1 MSLIDRGD
9 YSIYGVKKVKS
20 VSSFI
25 KMHALKSAK
34 SRSVI
39 MKADSTTLL
48 NFIKDNQK
56 NQFVIPIYQRLYS
69 WEKEQCKELWDDIIK
84 IGGDDKM
91 DGHFIGSILYMLDS
105 ITHSNNTLLIIDG
118 QQRLTTITLLLTAL
132 RDHLNDED
140 EFLKKFSYQ
149 KIENDYLINSDK
161 DGDKKFRLILSE
173 SDKDTLLYLIDK
185 DRRKPSELSSKIVEN
200 FKLFEEWVS
209 KNTNKLETIFKGLD
223 KLMIVEIALEK
234 GKDDPQLIFE
244 SMNSKGIELT
254 QTDLIRNYIVMET
267 EIEKQEGFYNKYWG
281 AMEEEFKQ
289 NKKWFDRFVRHY
301 LTIKTRE
308 IPNVNKV
315 YAALKDYWQKEGIGI
330 EDLLKDLQKYCGYF
344 CQIVF
349 KKEADKDLNKALG
362 FLVDL
367 EMDVIYPLLLE
378 LYSDYKGGVLSKAD
392 FIPIIALI
400 ESYICRRAVCG
411 LGTNSLNKVFPSFTR
426 YIQKDEYFKSLKAHF
441 GYLTE
446 QQRFPN
452 NDEFKDRFITINFYK
467 FQKNGYFFERLENF
481 DTKEPVNT
489 KGLTVEHIMP
499 QTLTEDTEDT
509 EEWKRDLGENFQEIH
524 DKYLHTIGNLT
535 LTGYNPEYSNKSFQ
549 EKQGMEKGF
558 KDSPLRLNQDL
569 KDLESF
575 GEEEIKK
582 RANDL
587 VDLALKIWTYPK
599 LDAETL
605 EKYKPKKDKKE
616 KKVYDLS
623 SYKFGSHSREL
634 FDILSKKIKALDER
648 ITENFNQDYISYKFG
663 KNFVDIVV
671 QSKDLKLYLNM
682 KFNELQDEKNL
693 ARDMTN
699 KGHLGNGNIEVK
711 LETKENIPYCLG
723 LIKQALEK
731 QMGGRNRQ

>member
-1 MSLIDRGD
+1 
-9 YSIYGVKKVKS
+9 
-20 VSSFI
+20 
-25 KMHALKSAK
+25 
-34 SRSVI
+34 
-39 MKADSTTLL
+39 MKADATTLL
-48 NFIKDNQK
+48 KFIKDNQK
-56 NQFVIPIYQRLYS
+56 NQLVIPIYQRLYS
-69 WEKEQCKELWDDIIK
+69 WEKEQCKQLWDDIIK

-91 DGHFIGSILYMLDS
+91 NGHFIGSIVFVQDGIYTTS
-105 ITHSNNTLLIIDG
+105 HNELLIIDG

-132 RDHLNDED
+132 RDHLSDKRE
-140 EFLKKFSYQ
+140 E
-149 KIENDYLINSDK
+149 IENHYLINRDK
-161 DGDKKFRLILSE
+161 DGDKKFRLILSD
-173 SDKDTLLYLIDK
+173 SDKDTLLYLIDENK
-185 DRRKPSELSSKIVEN
+185 RKPSEPSSKIVEN

-209 KNTNKLETIFKGLD
+209 NTDELETIFKGLE

-254 QTDLIRNYIVMET
+254 QTDLIRNYIIMET
-267 EIEKQEGFYNKYWG
+267 EVEKQEGFYNKYWR
-281 AMEEEFKQ
+281 AMEEDFKQ
-289 NKKWFDRFVRHY
+289 NKKLFDRFVRHY

-308 IPNVNKV
+308 IPNINKV
-315 YAALKDYWQKEGIGI
+315 YVALKDYRQKEGIGI

-344 CQIVF
+344 CRIVF
-349 KKEADKDLNKALG
+349 KKEPDKDLNKALG

-378 LYSDYKGGVLSKAD
+378 LYSDYNDGVLSKAD
-392 FIPIIALI
+392 FRRSIALI

-411 LGTNSLNKVFPSFTR
+411 LGTNSLNKVFPSFTKH
-426 YIQKDEYFKSLKAHF
+426 IQKDEYFKSLEAHF

-446 QQRFPN
+446 KQRFPN
-452 NDEFKDRFITINFYK
+452 NDEFKDCFITIDFYK
-467 FQKNGYFFERLENF
+467 FKKREYFFERLENF
-481 DTKEPVNT
+481 DRKERVYT
-489 KGLTVEHIMP
+489 HEYTTEHIMP
-499 QTLTEDTEDT
+499 QTLTE
-509 EEWKRDLGENFQEIH
+509 EWERDLGENFQAIH

-535 LTGYNPEYSNKSFQ
+535 LTGYNDKYSNKSFQ

-558 KDSPLRLNQDL
+558 KDSPLRLNQGLRDL
-569 KDLESF
+569 KSF

-587 VDLALKIWTYPK
+587 ADLALKIWTYPK

-623 SYKFGSHSREL
+623 SYNFGSHSREL
-634 FDILSKKIKALDER
+634 FDILSKEIKALDER
-648 ITENFNQDYISYKFG
+648 ITEKFNKMCISYKFDT
-663 KNFVDIVV
+663 NFVSIVP
-671 QSKDLKLYLNM
+671 LKNGGLNLYLNM
-682 KFNELQDEKNL
+682 PFYELQDEKNL
-693 ARDMTN
+693 ARKA
-699 KGHLGNGNIEVK
+699 KGNYGNGNIEVK

>member
-1 MSLIDRGD
+1 
-9 YSIYGVKKVKS
+9 
-20 VSSFI
+20 
-25 KMHALKSAK
+25 
-34 SRSVI
+34 
-39 MKADSTTLL
+39 MKADATTLL

-56 NQFVIPIYQRLYS
+56 NQLVIPIYQRLYS
-69 WEKEQCKELWDDIIK
+69 WEKEQCKQLWDDIIK
-84 IGGDDKM
+84 IGGNDKM
-91 DGHFIGSILYMLDS
+91 DGHFIGSILYVLDG
-105 ITHSNNTLLIIDG
+105 ITHSNNALLIIDG
-118 QQRLTTITLLLTAL
+118 QQRLTTITLLLIAL
-132 RDHLNDED
+132 RNHWSDKRKE
-140 EFLKKFSYQ
+140 
-149 KIENDYLINSDK
+149 IENHYLINSDK

-173 SDKDTLLYLIDK
+173 SDKDTLLSLIDK
-185 DRRKPSELSSKIVEN
+185 DKRKPSELSSKIVEN

-209 KNTNKLETIFKGLD
+209 NTDKLETIFKGLE

-244 SMNSKGIELT
+244 SMNSKGMELA

-267 EIEKQEGFYNKYWG
+267 EVEKQEGFYNKYWR
-281 AMEEEFKQ
+281 AMEEDFKQ
-289 NKKWFDRFVRHY
+289 NKKLFDRFVRHY

-308 IPNVNKV
+308 IPNINKV
-315 YAALKDYWQKEGIGI
+315 YVALKDYQQKEGIGI

-344 CQIVF
+344 CRIVF
-349 KKEADKDLNKALG
+349 KKEDDEDDKDDKDLNKALG

-378 LYSDYKGGVLSKAD
+378 LYSDYNDGVLSKDD
-392 FIPIIALI
+392 FIPIVALI

-411 LGTNSLNKVFPSFTR
+411 LGTNSLNKVFPSFTKH
-426 YIQKDEYFKSLKAHF
+426 IQKDEYFKSLKAHF

-446 QQRFPN
+446 KQRFPN
-452 NDEFKDRFITINFYK
+452 NDEFKDCFIMIDFYHFK
-467 FQKNGYFFERLENF
+467 KREYFFERLENF
-481 DTKEPVNT
+481 DTKESVNT
-489 KGLTVEHIMP
+489 QKCTIEHIMP
-499 QTLTEDTEDT
+499 QTLR
-509 EEWKRDLGENFQEIH
+509 EEWKKDLGENFQEIH
-524 DKYLHTIGNLT
+524 NKYLHTIGNLT

-549 EKQGMEKGF
+549 EKRGMEKGF
-558 KDSPLRLNQDL
+558 KNSPLRLNQGLRDL
-569 KDLESF
+569 KSF

-587 VDLALKIWTYPK
+587 ADLALKIWTYPK

-616 KKVYDLS
+616 KSVYDLS

-634 FDILSKKIKALDER
+634 FDILSKGIKALDER
-648 ITENFNQDYISYKFG
+648 ITENFNQDYISYKFD
-663 KNFVDIVV
+663 KNFVDIVM
-671 QSKDLKLYLNM
+671 QNKDLKLYLNM

-699 KGHLGNGNIEVK
+699 KGHLGNGDIEVK

>member
-1 MSLIDRGD
+1 
-9 YSIYGVKKVKS
+9 
-20 VSSFI
+20 
-25 KMHALKSAK
+25 
-34 SRSVI
+34 
-39 MKADSTTLL
+39 MKADAMKLL
-48 NFIKDNQK
+48 DFIGKSQEK
-56 NQFVIPIYQRLYS
+56 QFVIPIYQRVYS
-69 WEKEQCKELWDDIIK
+69 WEKEQYKQLWDDIIK
-84 IGGDDKM
+84 TGGNDQIE
-91 DGHFIGSILYMLDS
+91 GHFIGPIVFVHDGIYTTS
-105 ITHSNNTLLIIDG
+105 HNELLIIDG

-132 RDHLNDED
+132 RNHLSDED
-140 EFLKKFSYQ
+140 EFLGKFSRQ
-149 KIENDYLINSDK
+149 KIQNRYLINSDK

-185 DRRKPSELSSKIVEN
+185 DRRKPSEPSSKIMEN
-200 FKLFEEWVS
+200 FKLFEEWIR
-209 KNTNKLETIFKGLD
+209 KNTDKLETIFKGLE

-254 QTDLIRNYIVMET
+254 QTDLTRNYVVMET
-267 EIEKQEGFYNKYWG
+267 EIEKQEGSYNKYWR

-289 NKKWFDRFVRHY
+289 NKKLFDRFVRHY
-301 LTIKTRE
+301 LTIKTGD
-308 IPNVNKV
+308 IPNINKV
-315 YAALKDYWQKEGIGI
+315 YVALKRYQQERGI
-330 EDLLKDLQKYCGYF
+330 ETEALLQDLQKYCGYF
-344 CQIVF
+344 CRIVF
-349 KKEADKDLNKALG
+349 KKEDDKDLNKALG

-367 EMDVIYPLLLE
+367 KMDVIYPLLLE
-378 LYSDYKGGVLSKAD
+378 LYSDYRDGVLSKQD
-392 FIPIIALI
+392 FIPIIYLT

-411 LGTNSLNKVFPSFTR
+411 LGTNSLNKVFPFVTKKINKVQ
-426 YIQKDEYFKSLKAHF
+426 YLENIKAHF
-441 GYLTE
+441 LLLETT
-446 QQRFPN
+446 RKFPK
-452 NDEFKDRFITINFYK
+452 DSEFKDSFITKELYGSNKIEYILK
-467 FQKNGYFFERLENF
+467 RLENF

-489 KGLTVEHIMP
+489 QKCTIEHIMP
-499 QTLTEDTEDT
+499 QTLNL
-509 EEWKRDLGENFQEIH
+509 EWKRDLGENFQAIH

-535 LTGYNPEYSNKSFQ
+535 LTGYNKEYSNNSFQ
-549 EKQGMEKGF
+549 EKRDMEKGF
-558 KDSPLRLNQDL
+558 KQSPLKLNQSL

-575 GEEEIKK
+575 GEEEIEK

-587 VDLALKIWTYPK
+587 ADWALKIWTYPN

-634 FDILSKKIKALDER
+634 FDILSKEIKAFDER
-648 ITENFNQDYISYKFG
+648 ITENFNQDYISYKFD

-699 KGHLGNGNIEVK
+699 KGHLGNGDIEVK
-711 LETKENIPYCLG
+711 LETKESIPYCLG

>member
-1 MSLIDRGD
+1 ME
-9 YSIYGVKKVKS
+9 
-20 VSSFI
+20 
-25 KMHALKSAK
+25 AK
-34 SRSVI
+34 AI
-39 MKADSTTLL
+39 TLL
-48 NFIKDNQK
+48 NFTKENQK
-56 NQFVIPIYQRLYS
+56 NQLVIPIYQRVYS

-84 IGGDDKM
+84 TGGNDKM
-91 DGHFIGSILYMLDS
+91 DGHFIGSILYVLDR
-105 ITHSNNTLLIIDG
+105 ITHSDNTLLIIDG

-132 RDHLNDED
+132 RDHWSDEVKRK
-140 EFLKKFSYQ
+140 E
-149 KIENDYLINSDK
+149 IEDRYLINSDK
-161 DGDKKFRLILSE
+161 DGDKKFRLILSD
-173 SDKDTLLYLIDK
+173 SDKDTLLSLIDK
-185 DRRKPSELSSKIVEN
+185 DRRKPSEPSLKIVEN

-209 KNTNKLETIFKGLD
+209 NTDKLETIFKGLD

-254 QTDLIRNYIVMET
+254 QTDLIRNYIIMET
-267 EIEKQEGFYNKYWG
+267 EVEKQECFYNKYWR

-308 IPNVNKV
+308 IPNTNKV
-315 YAALKDYWQKEGIGI
+315 YVALKDYRQKEGIGI

-344 CQIVF
+344 CQIAF
-349 KKEADKDLNKALG
+349 KKETDKDLNKALG

-367 EMDVIYPLLLE
+367 EMDVVYPLLLE
-378 LYSDYKGGVLSKAD
+378 LYSDYSDGVLSKDD
-392 FIPIIALI
+392 FRCSIALI
-400 ESYICRRAVCG
+400 ESYIYRRVVCG
-411 LGTNSLNKVFPSFTR
+411 LGTNRLNKVFPSFTKH
-426 YIQKDEYFKSLKAHF
+426 IQKDEYFKSLEAHF
-441 GYLTE
+441 GYLTNN
-446 QQRFPN
+446 QRFPN
-452 NDEFKDRFITINFYK
+452 NDEFKDCFITIDFYHFK
-467 FQKNGYFFERLENF
+467 KNRYFFERLENF
-481 DTKEPVNT
+481 DRKERVYT
-489 KGLTVEHIMP
+489 HEYTIEHIMP
-499 QTLTEDTEDT
+499 QKLT
-509 EEWKRDLGENFQEIH
+509 EEWEKDLRQDHERIH
-524 DKYLHTIGNLT
+524 TQYLHTIGNLT

-558 KDSPLRLNQDL
+558 KDSPLRLNQSLRDL
-569 KDLESF
+569 KSF

-587 VDLALKIWTYPK
+587 ADLALKIWTYPK

-634 FDILSKKIKALDER
+634 FDILSKEIKALDER
-648 ITENFNQDYISYKFG
+648 ITESFMKAYIAYKF
-663 KNFVDIVV
+663 KTNFVDIVV
-671 QSKDLKLYLNM
+671 QTKDLKLYLNM

-693 ARDMTN
+693 VSDATN
-699 KGHLGNGNIEVK
+699 KHHNGNGDIEVK